1 MQYTCISYV
10 GYKIGAVS
18 NDWEVIMRIF
28 KHAFLNLIRKP
39 SKAVMI
45 LLIMVLVF
53 SLVFTGIIITNS
65 IGQSREFIRISL
77 GAVVRFEP
85 DWMKAMADQIDEA
98 EYEKMQMDYS
108 TAMDIGSDSRVKKT
122 YLIENTYLN
131 APGLKSGI
139 PGNDGPI
146 LYKESIDIIEP
157 YEPYEDYGPGM
168 NISGSNNPVPIEFE
182 TGRLTLS
189 AGRHIT
195 QEELDRGDRVILIS
209 EEFAAVNNLSPGD
222 TMSMKSWEME
232 VPLEYTIVGI
242 YQGAE
247 EFAADN
253 VYTTSNVIQEINS
266 FYDYPMETYYNVYF
280 VLNNPLEIEGFIS
293 DSTEKLPSKYT
304 KLTANEDD
312 YKQLTK
318 PLDLME
324 IITNILVWV
333 VFAAG
338 AMIIISVVTIFI
350 RDRKFEIGLL
360 LSAGESKLR
369 IAAQF
374 VFEIALVA
382 ILSFALA
389 AGASQLT
396 SKYVSNWIV
405 DNQLV
410 EEKTE
415 SENPDDYWM
424 YYDDGSMKGDVD
436 INDVAGE
443 FDISIDFNTL
453 LTLFGISMGILL
465 FAAGTPL
472 VIILRYKPREALQE
486 S

>member
-1 MQYTCISYV
+1 
-10 GYKIGAVS
+10 
-18 NDWEVIMRIF
+18 MRIF
-28 KHAFLNLIRKP
+28 KHAILNLIRKP

-65 IGQSREFIRISL
+65 IYQSREFIRISL

-85 DWMKAMADQIDEA
+85 DWMKAMQDQIDEE
-98 EYEKMQMDYS
+98 EYARMQIDRT
-108 TAMDIGSDSRVKKT
+108 TALDIGSDSRVKKT
-122 YLIENTYLN
+122 YLIEYTYLN

-139 PGNDGPI
+139 QGNDGPI
-146 LYKESIDIIEP
+146 LYKESIDIGEP
-157 YEPYEDYGPGM
+157 YPPYEDYGPGM
-168 NISGSNNPVPIEFE
+168 NLSGSNNPIPIEFE
-182 TGRLTLS
+182 TGKLILS

-195 QEELDRGDRVILIS
+195 QEELDRGDRVILVS

-222 TMSMKSWEME
+222 TMGMKSWEMPE
-232 VPLEYTIVGI
+232 PLEYTIVGI
-242 YQGAE
+242 YQGAA

-253 VYTTSNVIQEINS
+253 VYTTTAVIHEVFS
-266 FYDYPMETYYNVYF
+266 YYEYEMEEYYNVYF
-280 VLNNPLEIEGFIS
+280 VLNNPLEIEGFIA

-312 YKQLTK
+312 FKQLTK

-324 IITNILVWV
+324 IITRILVWV
-333 VFAAG
+333 VFGAG

-360 LSAGESKLR
+360 LSAGEGKLR
-369 IAAQF
+369 IATQF
-374 VFEIALVA
+374 IFEIALVA
-382 ILSFALA
+382 LLAFSIA

-405 DNQLV
+405 ENQLT
-410 EEKTE
+410 EEKAE
-415 SENPDDYWM
+415 SDNPDDYYW
-424 YYDDGSMKGDVD
+424 YDYDDGSMKGDVD
-436 INDVAGE
+436 INDVAE
-443 FDISIDFNTL
+443 DFDISLDFGTL
-453 LTLFGISMGILL
+453 LTLFGISMGILV